1 MRASCKLAC
10 YPKDMQSKRAHSVSV
25 KVQSY
30 KFMRRSS
37 SKGGTP
43 PPPVVD
49 DIQEQQRPISPS
61 CELETNYCQMYDI
74 SEDGVQLPQRV
85 ETVEIMRDS
94 GRATPADPSSIV
106 KKSSKSDLKSRKN
119 GYAYY
124 NDAFAVR
131 EEGKK
136 VPAAAGVWVEMK
148 TNVIVGLLPITPHLI
163 PETNLICQFTPQL
176 ENEFDFIKSL
186 SEVIA
191 KRFSRTE
198 ETVAV
203 SIEHSSCMIM
213 GGTFDGCYFLT
224 INSLSSISPTCNKR
238 NVALISEWLTANL
251 GVPSSRGFIR
261 FVEPDAGNYAM
272 GGITCLD
279 MLEKERSSTRMS
291 MASTDGNVGGRS
303 RKGFLSGRTSRMD
316 KLGENRPPSG
326 TVDSMDSGRETVQ
339 STYTEKARVRRGRSM
354 FNLFGRSQRIPAES
368 PWS

>member
-1 MRASCKLAC
+1 M
-10 YPKDMQSKRAHSVSV
+10 
-25 KVQSY
+25 
-30 KFMRRSS
+30 
-37 SKGGTP
+37 
-43 PPPVVD
+43 
-49 DIQEQQRPISPS
+49 
-61 CELETNYCQMYDI
+61 
-74 SEDGVQLPQRV
+74 PQRIEAV
-85 ETVEIMRDS
+85 EVMRDS
-94 GRATPADPSSIV
+94 GRATPADPSSIGR
-106 KKSSKSDLKSRKN
+106 KSSRGDLKSR
-119 GYAYY
+119 GGGHAYY

-148 TNVIVGLLPITPHLI
+148 TNVI
-163 PETNLICQFTPQL
+163 L

-198 ETVAV
+198 ETIAV
-203 SIEHSSCMIM
+203 SIDHSSCMMM

-224 INSLSSISPTCNKR
+224 ITSLSFISPTCNKR
-238 NVALISEWLTANL
+238 NTALISEWLSANL

-291 MASTDGNVGGRS
+291 MASADGNANGGRA
-303 RKGFLSGRTSRMD
+303 RKGFLSGRTSRMS
-316 KLGENRPPSG
+316 KLDENRPPSNMI
-326 TVDSMDSGRETVQ
+326 DSMNSGRETVQ
-339 STYTEKARVRRGRSM
+339 SAYSEKVAVKRGRSM
-354 FNLFGRSQRIPAES
+354 FSLFGRSQRIPAES